1 MTVAGFQLTLG
12 RVGDIEGPNYTA
24 QRASLAVTRG
34 GAPTCQAAPE
44 RRFYTANQQNTSR
57 VAICVRGLS
66 DLYLVLG
73 EPRTADNGQPAW
85 LVRAYWNPFVRL
97 IFLGPLTM
105 ALGGALSLSDRRL
118 RLGAPRRAAVPQAA
132 PEPAT

>member
-1 MTVAGFQLTLG
+1 
-12 RVGDIEGPNYTA
+12 
-24 QRASLAVTRG
+24 
-34 GAPTCQAAPE
+34 
-44 RRFYTANQQNTSR
+44 
-57 VAICVRGLS
+57 LS

-105 ALGGALSLSDRRL
+105 ALGGAFSLSDRRL
-118 RLGAPRRAAVPQAA
+118 RLGVPRRAALAQAA
-132 PEPAT
+132 PEPAI